1 MGEKKKLVE
10 FKGRIQRRFLIV
22 LLSAFVV
29 LICYQIYNLWRTTGK
44 RFEVEK
50 KSYLESGKWFSL
62 NLSQDNSVQRGLI
75 SGQKEIFAPNLESAF
90 QAQGANFLILTNTQ
104 GKIIYDNYQK
114 GFSSKEFNLE
124 ELLKQ
129 GDPEQMS
136 YQELTSGS
144 GRKFL
149 VYRVPIFS
157 EIGMSG
163 EKILLG
169 QIILGRDLDK
179 IFKERFRERLFGL
192 SVTLVLMVL
201 IVLVLFYLLR
211 TITNPIVEI
220 AQLTNKIGSGDFSIE
235 VPVRSADEIGL
246 LAYNINN
253 MVSGIH
259 NNINKTRLLIRS
271 ISETIETLT
280 ASANEIFQISS
291 QQAAG
296 ATEQAASVQ
305 EVASTSKEIAA
316 TSTRIAQGAEEV
328 SKIAD
333 KTAESS
339 RQGKEYM
346 NNVIEGINQIKERV
360 TNVSSHIIELGEQ
373 SQQIGALIDII
384 NDISEQTNL
393 LALNAAIE
401 AAGAGEAGRRF
412 SVVAQEVRRL
422 AGRTLEATKM
432 VRETVESIQR
442 STNKIVI
449 LSEEELKTV
458 ENGSRLVEEMGNY
471 FEHILEMVETTS
483 QTPTAI
489 RLSTQQQ
496 SPASEQMAT
505 TMMEIT
511 MDAAESE
518 KAAKDTERAIDG
530 LKELA
535 DKLSNLISQE
545 EL

>member
-1 MGEKKKLVE
+1 MGETKKLGE

-50 KSYLESGKWFSL
+50 KSYLESGKWFSV
-62 NLSQDNSVQRGLI
+62 NLSQDNSVRRGLI
-75 SGQKEIFAPNLESAF
+75 SGQREIFAPNLESAF
-90 QAQGANFLILTNTQ
+90 QTEGASFLILTNTQ
-104 GKIIYDNYQK
+104 GKIIYEQYQK
-114 GFSSKEFNLE
+114 GFSSEEFNLE
-124 ELLKQ
+124 GFLKQ
-129 GDPEQMS
+129 GVPDQLH

-149 VYRVPIFS
+149 VYRAPIFS

-179 IFKERFRERLFGL
+179 IFKERFQERLFGL

-220 AQLTNKIGSGDFSIE
+220 AQLTKRIGSGDFSVE
-235 VPVRSADEIGL
+235 VPVRSGDEIGL
-246 LAYNINN
+246 LAHNINN

-271 ISETIETLT
+271 ISESIETLT

-328 SKIAD
+328 SKVAD
-333 KTAESS
+333 KTSESS

-346 NNVIEGINQIKERV
+346 NNVIGGINQIKERV

-458 ENGSRLVEEMGNY
+458 ETGSRLVEEMGNY
-471 FEHILEMVETTS
+471 FEHILEMVESTS
-483 QTPTAI
+483 QSATEI

-496 SPASEQMAT
+496 SSASEQMAT
-505 TMMEIT
+505 TLMEIT
-511 MDAAESE
+511 KVAAESE
-518 KAAKDTERAIDG
+518 KAAKDTERALDG